1 MSSTS
6 SKHLLYVS
14 PSPNVI
20 NGSSN
25 NSSSDSSGTGNP
37 QPPPHPPPSSSSSV
51 QKQREI
57 SYFTSKRM
65 GCLFG
70 SGGFRWRVVKEE
82 VTMQGSLGLVVAAE
96 GGYDGGVVMRRMEM
110 MHVVIVSE
118 NHNASD
124 LEGIRRCHNTN
135 RKRNNQIGV
144 FGKAGGWWLS
154 VSRSRSTL
162 KSKGRLCCQRR
173 KCRKEKEKEKV
184 MT

>member
-1 MSSTS
+1 
-6 SKHLLYVS
+6 
-14 PSPNVI
+14 
-20 NGSSN
+20 
-25 NSSSDSSGTGNP
+25 
-37 QPPPHPPPSSSSSV
+37 
-51 QKQREI
+51 
-57 SYFTSKRM
+57 
-65 GCLFG
+65 
-70 SGGFRWRVVKEE
+70 
-82 VTMQGSLGLVVAAE
+82 MQGSLGLVVAAE

-173 KCRKEKEKEKV
+173 KCRKEKEKEPRNLKLGLASDGMSPYGTLSTQHNSWPV
-184 MT
+184 LLVIYNLPPWV